1 MRKYGI
7 SDIFYLMFFILFVTM
22 MFYGLSVLLQI
33 SLYSPSY
40 IVNEL
45 GKNISLFYFYY
56 PDVFDFPQGIVFIL
70 IPFLKFYFSVIVLI
84 IIYIIIVVYII
95 SSYLK
100 GIGKDPLD
108 NPVGFILGGSSFAY
122 TLSII
127 LIVLYFFSSISIS
140 APAIE
145 QAELTQPVLIFYQLV
160 YAPIIEELEFRI
172 IPIGIYLLIRYYLR
186 GDLARYKEK
195 NGINSGIMSKLV
207 YTLPFMNPG
216 KLKKFT
222 GKGFDYIDYAII
234 IITSFLFGF
243 AHYAYGQ
250 WSISKIPQA
259 AIGGVIF
266 AFGFMLF
273 GPYVDIP
280 MHYFFDGIDTV
291 FLLQGQG
298 FLSLFSLLFILLV
311 LLGSVPF
318 IITLYSRFKKIRTR
332 KAIQSDE
339 LKS

>member
-40 IVNEL
+40 SVNEVN
-45 GKNISLFYFYY
+45 KNISFFYFYY
-56 PDVFDFPQGIVFIL
+56 PEIFDFPRGIVFIL
-70 IPFLKFYFSVIVLI
+70 IPFFKFYFSVIVLI
-84 IIYIIIVVYII
+84 IIYLIIVIYII
-95 SSYLK
+95 FSYLK

-145 QAELTQPVLIFYQLV
+145 KAEVTQPVFIFYQLV
-160 YAPIIEELEFRI
+160 YAPIIEEMEFRV

-186 GDLARYKEK
+186 GDLEK
-195 NGINSGIMSKLV
+195 YRENNGINARIKGKLV
-207 YTLPFMNPG
+207 YALPFLNPG
-216 KLKKFT
+216 KLKKFS
-222 GKGFDYIDYAII
+222 GKGFDYIDYAVI

-259 AIGGVIF
+259 AIGGLLF

-291 FLLQGQG
+291 FLLPGQG
-298 FLSLFSLLFILLV
+298 FLALFSLLYIFLV
-311 LLGSVPF
+311 LLGTIPF
-318 IITLYSRFKKIRTR
+318 IVTLYSRFKKARNKKNMR
-332 KAIQSDE
+332 NDE
-339 LKS
+339 MK